1 MSFGRSLSRCSFAL
15 FASFNLPSPEY
26 AVARSR
32 HASGSFGCALVFL
45 RALLTA
51 ELVVEPPPEPKM
63 LKLPRSRSPSP
74 VDREPTPRKTKP
86 AAKTNA
92 RKTKT
97 HFACRRR
104 RGKNIVCSTVGGRR
118 AACRRRPV
126 SAFAALRRACAAPR
140 ATGCLGYLD
149 LGRADGIPVERVAEL
164 AEPSA
169 RVLIAEC
176 ALGAGLVCALWFDS
190 ERGRGGVLLREIG
203 AEHRGIVR
211 RDRAG
216 HACGDQLW
224 ERVLLERAHDPCAQ
238 VRDRT
243 DVEHRPAAREL
254 TDEPRVLGGADAVP
268 DPLRL
273 QDIERPSHRLGAGD
287 LAGVRHTAEAAFARD
302 C

>member
-74 VDREPTPRKTKP
+74 VEPEPTPKKTKP
-86 AAKTNA
+86 AAKTKA

-118 AACRRRPV
+118 AACLLRPV

-149 LGRADGIPVERVAEL
+149 LARADGSPREGVSDL
-164 AEPSA
+164 AEPPA
-169 RVLIAEC
+169 RVVVAER
-176 ALGAGLVCALWFDS
+176 ALDARLVEAPRIGDQRR
-190 ERGRGGVLLREIG
+190 RGRVLR
-203 AEHRGIVR
+203 
-211 RDRAG
+211 
-216 HACGDQLW
+216 
-224 ERVLLERAHDPCAQ
+224 
-238 VRDRT
+238 
-243 DVEHRPAAREL
+243 
-254 TDEPRVLGGADAVP
+254 
-268 DPLRL
+268 
-273 QDIERPSHRLGAGD
+273 
-287 LAGVRHTAEAAFARD
+287 
-302 C
+302 